1 VGNELGGTLSRA
13 QRDVAATLAIAVA
26 VLAIGIA
33 ATLAR
38 SQPRRSGSNGVQPTT
53 VVASAS
59 GGHVL
64 CQHGATLPAGSTS
77 LHAQLGPVEAPTG
90 PAVVVTVRHGARL
103 LDRVPIAAGWNGI
116 ELVAPIT
123 RAARDVA
130 GVDVCVS
137 VARGA
142 GAIGAIGDVPAPGT
156 GALTLDGRP
165 VGGALRIDW
174 YRPGS
179 ASWWAF
185 AGTVMTRIGRV
196 HGGWGGPW
204 IAWTALT
211 LVVGAGALT
220 LTLAWRAL
228 TRDRAVP
235 HAGWLVAGVA
245 VMNAAAWSL
254 LTPVFLVP
262 DEISHVAYV
271 QQVAETG
278 RPPVPHDPPVFSR
291 ELRAAMVAVRSGT
304 TTRTVWRAKPWTA
317 AEQRRIDGLLDRP
330 LARVGNGSAGDVDPE
345 PPLYY
350 ALEALPYRA
359 ASSGTL
365 VTRIAFMRLLSAL
378 LAGATALLAFLFVRE
393 CLPSRPW
400 TWTVGGLVV
409 AFAPMLGYV
418 SGGVNPDALLFAVA
432 AALFLCIARAFRRG
446 LTRRLAFVIGA
457 VIALGLLTKLNFYG
471 LVPGAALAL
480 ALAARRRERTWQL
493 GTLRLPAL
501 ALAIGLVPFALMLLL
516 DATAWDRSMV
526 LLHSTSDAHDDH
538 GGLLGQLS
546 FLWQVYFP
554 RLPGQ
559 RDAFEGVAAWDGWW
573 KSFFGKFGGLDVYF
587 PAWAY
592 RVGLAAFVVLLG
604 LAARTLATS
613 GRVVRARRSE
623 LAGYLLMASS
633 LLTLIALVA
642 LRGWAPG
649 IGAAAQ
655 GRYLLPL
662 LPLLAAVIALAV
674 RGVGARWGRPLGA
687 LVIVAA
693 LAWSVCAQLVVV
705 AAFYA

>member
-1 VGNELGGTLSRA
+1 M
-13 QRDVAATLAIAVA
+13 
-26 VLAIGIA
+26 LAIGIV

-38 SQPRRSGSNGVQPTT
+38 SQPRRSGSNGVQPAT

-59 GGHVL
+59 GGHGL
-64 CQHGATLPAGSTS
+64 CQHDATLPAGTTS
-77 LHAQLGPVEAPTG
+77 LHAQLTPVEAPSG

-103 LDRVPIAAGWNGI
+103 LDRVPVAAGWRGI
-116 ELVAPIT
+116 ELVAPI
-123 RAARDVA
+123 ARVVRDIA
-130 GVDVCVS
+130 GVDVCFS
-137 VARGA
+137 VPHGA
-142 GAIGAIGDVPAPGT
+142 GAIGAIGDLPAPGT
-156 GALTLDGRP
+156 GALTLDGKP
-165 VGGALRIDW
+165 VGGALRLDW

-179 ASWWAF
+179 ESWWAF
-185 AGTVMTRIGRV
+185 AGTVMTRIGRG

-204 IAWTALT
+204 VAWLAL
-211 LVVGAGALT
+211 LLALAGASLA
-220 LTLAWRAL
+220 LVLAWRAL

-235 HAGWLVAGVA
+235 RAGWGVAAVA

-254 LTPVFLVP
+254 LTPIFLVP

-271 QQVAETG
+271 QQVGETR
-278 RPPVPHDPPVFSR
+278 RPPVPHDPPVFSP
-291 ELRAAMVAVRSGT
+291 ELQAAMAAVRSGT

-317 AEQRRIDGLLDRP
+317 SEQRRIDGMLDRP

-359 ASSGTL
+359 AGAATL

-400 TWTVGGLVV
+400 TWTVSGLVV

-418 SGGVNPDALLFAVA
+418 SGGVNPDALLFPVA
-432 AALFLCIARAFRRG
+432 AALFLCVARASRHG
-446 LTRRLAFVIGA
+446 LTRRLALATGA

-471 LVPGAALAL
+471 LVPGAAIAL
-480 ALAARRRERTWQL
+480 VLAARRRERAWRL
-493 GTLRLPAL
+493 GILRVPAL
-501 ALAIGLVPFALMLLL
+501 ALAVGLTPFALMLLL
-516 DATAWDRSMV
+516 DATVWDRSLV

-546 FLWQVYFP
+546 FLWQVYMP

-559 RDAFEGVAAWDGWW
+559 RDAFEGVAPWDFWW

-592 RVGLAAFVVLLG
+592 RVGLAAFVALLV
-604 LAARTLATS
+604 LAARSLAAN
-613 GRVVRARRSE
+613 GRVVRARSAE
-623 LAGYLLMASS
+623 LAGYALMTCS

-662 LPLLAAVIALAV
+662 LPLLAAVIALAL
-674 RGVGARWGRPLGA
+674 RGAGARWGRPLGA
-687 LVIVAA
+687 LVVVAA
-693 LAWSVCAQLVVV
+693 LAWSACAQLVVV
-705 AAFYA
+705 AAYYA

>member
-1 VGNELGGTLSRA
+1 LARTRRE
-13 QRDVAATLAIAVA
+13 VAATLAVAGA
-26 VLAIGIA
+26 VLAVGIG

-38 SQPRRSGSNGVQPTT
+38 SQPRRSGSNGVQPTA
-53 VVASAS
+53 VVATAP
-59 GGHVL
+59 GGQAL
-64 CQHGATLPAGSTS
+64 CQHGATLPAGTTS
-77 LHAQLGPVEAPTG
+77 LHAQLTPLEAATG
-90 PAVVVTVRHGARL
+90 PAVVVTARHGAAV
-103 LDRVPIAAGWNGI
+103 LDRVPVAAGWRGI
-116 ELVAPIT
+116 ELVVRIA

-130 GVDVCVS
+130 GVDVCLS
-137 VARGA
+137 VARRG
-142 GAIGAIGDVPAPGT
+142 GVVGAIGDLPAPGA

-179 ASWWAF
+179 ESWWAF
-185 AGTVMTRIGRV
+185 AGTVMTRIGRE

-204 IAWTALT
+204 VAWIALT
-211 LVVGAGALT
+211 LVLAAAALA
-220 LTLAWRAL
+220 LALAWRAL
-228 TRDRAVP
+228 TRDGAVP
-235 HAGWLVAGVA
+235 RARWLVAAVA
-245 VMNAAAWSL
+245 TMNAAAWSL
-254 LTPVFLVP
+254 VTPVFLVP
-262 DEISHVAYV
+262 DEVSHVAYV
-271 QQVAETG
+271 QRVAETG
-278 RPPVPHDPPVFSR
+278 TPPVPHDAAVFSP
-291 ELRAAMVAVRSGT
+291 ELQAAMAAVRSGT

-317 AEQRRIDGLLDRP
+317 AEQRRIDRLLDRP

-359 ASSGTL
+359 AGAGTL

-432 AALFLCIARAFRRG
+432 AALFLCVARAFRHG
-446 LTRRLAFVIGA
+446 LTRRLALVTGG

-471 LVPGAALAL
+471 LVPGAAIAL
-480 ALAARRRERTWQL
+480 ALAARRRERAWQL

-501 ALAIGLVPFALMLLL
+501 ALAVGLAPFALMLLL
-516 DATAWDRSMV
+516 DATVWDRSLV
-526 LLHSTSDAHDDH
+526 LLHSTSEAHDDH
-538 GGLLGQLS
+538 GGLFRQLS

-573 KSFFGKFGGLDVYF
+573 KSFFGKFGGLNVYF

-592 RVGLAAFVVLLG
+592 RVGLAAFAGLLA
-604 LAARTLATS
+604 LAARTLATNA
-613 GRVVRARRSE
+613 RVVRARRAE
-623 LAGYLLMASS
+623 LAGYGLMTGS

-674 RGVGARWGRPLGA
+674 RGAGARWGRPLGA
-687 LVIVAA
+687 LLVVAA